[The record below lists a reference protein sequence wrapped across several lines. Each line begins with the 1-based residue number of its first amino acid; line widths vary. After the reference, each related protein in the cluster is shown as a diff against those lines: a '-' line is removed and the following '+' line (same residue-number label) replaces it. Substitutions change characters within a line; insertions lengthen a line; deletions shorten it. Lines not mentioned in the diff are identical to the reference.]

1 MSKSNHTKAFI
12 RKGEVFFLNGAL
24 IRAHDSVNVEIMIS
38 DTFLLPSQ
46 IVSEDTAVSH
56 LKKAYYFIQQML
68 IEPGFRNQWQ
78 NRLDDSLTSLP
89 TETKNIIQEAV
100 KANELQKLLSMIRH
114 ETKVDARPL
123 N

>member
-1 MSKSNHTKAFI
+1 MAKSNQTKVFI

-46 IVSEDTAVSH
+46 IVSEDNAVSH
-56 LKKAYYFIQQML
+56 LQKAYYFIQQML
-68 IEPGFRNQWQ
+68 IEPNFRNQWQ
-78 NRLDDSLTSLP
+78 NRLDASLAGLLPEIKSL
-89 TETKNIIQEAV
+89 IQEAV
-100 KANELQKLLSMIRH
+100 MANELQRSLGIIRQ
-114 ETKVDARPL
+114 EIKNDARPL